1 MEAMMRVIRLFAA
14 LVACAAACLPAIV
27 QAAGT
32 EMLDLD
38 PILAAKVAKEKAKAG
53 AEGAGKGT
61 SVSADK
67 TVVTGKGDCGVNIGN
82 VDSGKSG
89 PNKGFST
96 PRDNTVVITG
106 PVINLGGKCK

>member
-1 MEAMMRVIRLFAA
+1 MRSKRLCVWLTAGF
-14 LVACAAACLPAIV
+14 VGCLPAVV

-53 AEGAGKGT
+53 AAKGANP
-61 SVSADK
+61 SADK
-67 TVVTGKGDCGVNIGN
+67 TVTAGKDECGVNIGN

-89 PNKGFST
+89 PGKGFST